1 MIFVSA
7 HDCVAENNA
16 FEYPTAVSPSA
27 TFVVDRSKGLVRTY
41 SLNTNN
47 HRNISNTDKIVE
59 NGWKCNLFGMLI
71 LFSELLPT
79 KSHRVSFTATI
90 FRMDDL
96 HDGMNDGMH
105 DAIWLILTTYIIRAW
120 QNLI

>member
-1 MIFVSA
+1 MIFVRA
-7 HDCVAENNA
+7 HDYVVVNKA

-27 TFVVDRSKGLVRTY
+27 IFVVDRLKGLVRTP
-41 SLNTNN
+41 
-47 HRNISNTDKIVE
+47 RNMSNTDKIVE

-90 FRMDDL
+90 FRMGDL

-120 QNLI
+120 QN